1 MLESLSTDLGVAL
14 RPRTLVFDDG
24 TRVELEGAD
33 TAGIVLVQLLPNR
46 GAYRPA
52 FRNKVLADLF
62 KLAWLR
68 TELPQARRAIL
79 LATPTVLPGLG
90 GWVPRAAASTLTRR
104 NGPATGDADS
114 GNIARLESASFHAV
128 LRRAAPTVPGR
139 TLARH
144 ACRRSTPDSSG
155 D

>member
-90 GWVPRAAASTLTRR
+90 GWVPRAAASCGVEIRLVD
-104 NGPATGDADS
+104 PDA
-114 GNIARLESASFHAV
+114 
-128 LRRAAPTVPGR
+128 P
-139 TLARH
+139 
-144 ACRRSTPDSSG
+144 
-155 D
+155 